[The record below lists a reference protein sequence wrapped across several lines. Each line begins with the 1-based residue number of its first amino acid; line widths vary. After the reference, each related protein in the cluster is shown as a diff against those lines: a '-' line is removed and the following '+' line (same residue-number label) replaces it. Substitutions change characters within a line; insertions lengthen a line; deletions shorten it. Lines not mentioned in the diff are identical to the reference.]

1 MSAFDKFADGVS
13 IIAEKVDDNKYL
25 GVVKNTFTV
34 LMPFIIVGSFATLG
48 NSLLTSETTG
58 LAQFSALSFLAVM
71 EPAFTAIN
79 FATMNT
85 MTLAVIVILG

>member
-1 MSAFDKFADGVS
+1 MSAFDKFADSVS

-58 LAQFSALSFLAVM
+58 LAQFSALKPLWNQPLPPS
-71 EPAFTAIN
+71 
-79 FATMNT
+79 
-85 MTLAVIVILG
+85 TLRR